1 MIKKLLLGVLALL
14 ALLILGPP
22 LWYAVFPGEPPPQLP
37 AAHTRVELSSGV
49 GINVVEAGAGRPAL
63 LVHGLPGSAYD
74 WRVLEGELVSRGY
87 RTLAIDRSGY
97 GHSDPNP
104 DGDYSVRRNADDILE
119 LMEVMDLQDVV
130 LVGWSYGG
138 ATSSVVAARR
148 PERLGQLV
156 LIGTG
161 GPDGAD
167 AKPPEANAVMTALYS
182 EPVMRWRSAI
192 PPLAVGL
199 ITVLS
204 EQAYSDKPMPDWWIP
219 GTVANFGKW
228 HTLLTYR
235 GEMFGLDVDD
245 GFDYGDIEVPTL
257 LLHGD
262 DDRLAP
268 IGISRYLV
276 TQIPGAELIETPG
289 GSHML
294 PVLQAPA
301 LADAIE
307 RFAPP
312 VVEPILEHYDLD
324 LDPAESPGAESA
336 TTAD

>member
-1 MIKKLLLGVLALL
+1 MIKKFLLGVVVVL

-22 LWYAVFPGEPPPQLP
+22 LWYAIFPGDPAPELP
-37 AAHTRVELSSGV
+37 AAGKRVELTSGV

-74 WRVLEGELVSRGY
+74 WRVLQAELASRGY

-104 DGDYSVRRNADDILE
+104 DGDYSVRRNADEVVE
-119 LMEVMDLQDVV
+119 LMEVMDLEDVV

-148 PERLGQLV
+148 PERLGDLV

-161 GPDGAD
+161 GPDSAD
-167 AKPPEANAVMTALYS
+167 ATPPEANAIMTAFYS
-182 EPVMRWRSAI
+182 EPVMRWRLAI
-192 PPLAVGL
+192 PPLGVGL

-204 EQAYSDKPMPDWWIP
+204 EQAYSEKPMPDWWIP
-219 GTVANFGKW
+219 ATVANFGNW

-268 IGISRYLV
+268 VGISRYLV
-276 TQIPGAELIETPG
+276 TQIPAAELVETPG

-294 PVLQAPA
+294 PVLHATD
-301 LADAIE
+301 LADEIV

-312 VVEPILEHYDLD
+312 VRPAPTPELEDAEPLEALGSGD
-324 LDPAESPGAESA
+324 
-336 TTAD
+336 